1 MERNLI
7 AALAAAGLA
16 ALTLSAQAAD
26 IVSEWASVKAPAAP
40 ALKPVTVDAKTTAL
54 LMLDFMNQNCG
65 KRPRCLATIP
75 AMKKLLADARAHKVT
90 VVYSLT
96 ANTTTA
102 DVIKDVAPMAEEPHV
117 LSGPNKFRNTELE
130 KILRDRGITTVI
142 VTGTAANGAVLQTAL
157 GAVGRGINVIAPV
170 DGLSSVDAF
179 ADLTT
184 VYMFSNAPGLS
195 AKSTL
200 TRSDMVK
207 F

>member
-1 MERNLI
+1 MKRNLI
-7 AALAAAGLA
+7 AALAAASLA
-16 ALTLSAQAAD
+16 VLALPAQAAD

-40 ALKPVTVDAKTTAL
+40 ALKPVTVDPKTTAL

-75 AMKKLLADARAHKVT
+75 AMKKLLADARAYKVT

-130 KILRDRGITTVI
+130 KILRDRGIATVI
-142 VTGTAANGAVLQTAL
+142 VAGTAANGAVLQTAF

-184 VYMFSNAPGLS
+184 VYMFSNAPALS

-200 TRSDMVK
+200 TRSDLIK

>member
-7 AALAAAGLA
+7 AALAAACLA
-16 ALTLSAQAAD
+16 VLALSAQAAD

-179 ADLTT
+179 ADLAT